1 MRFQRWSISYLT
13 DETAIITVF
22 EHLPFWQFEAVRS
35 RAYGASLWWAFMGT
49 ERNPN
54 NLYLW
59 FYILFLKDPLSPSY
73 INFMP
78 HKIVSP
84 WGMCMCVRGE
94 LLQSHPTLCDPMVCS
109 PPGFSV
115 HGILQQEYWSGL
127 PFPSPGD
134 LPDPGNRTQ
143 VSCMAG
149 WFFTL
154 WASRGA

>member
-1 MRFQRWSISYLT
+1 
-13 DETAIITVF
+13 
-22 EHLPFWQFEAVRS
+22 
-35 RAYGASLWWAFMGT
+35 MGT

-127 PFPSPGD
+127 PCPLPGD
-134 LPDPGNRTQ
+134 LPDPGIELESPVAPEFQ
-143 VSCMAG
+143 EDSLL
-149 WFFTL
+149 FFCIGTL
-154 WASRGA
+154 PNGKVGLGCHKRARPDLLKTLSLTGEGEGSSQGPPQTVEKEF